1 MRLILFLIIWL
12 FTLPISLAQNYLFP
26 INPGKVCYLAGNV
39 GEIRQQHF
47 HAGLDI
53 AVDVGTKVYSSADG
67 YISRIKVSPYGYG
80 KVIYVVHPQTNQQTV
95 YGHLNGFSE
104 SIAQWVRNQQYS
116 QQKSDI
122 ELILKPNQLP
132 VKRGEVIAFSGNTG
146 SSGGPHLHYEIRT
159 MNDIALNP
167 FSFGFKEIPPDNLPP
182 NIKKIA
188 FLTLQTKARV
198 NNQFGRLEFSLTKIA
213 TGQYEIKTP
222 INVSGLVGL
231 EVLTEDVLQGRP
243 AHTYAVNKIEVK
255 LDGAKIFGA
264 DFNRLAHETNRSMFA
279 HVNFPVLR
287 RTGKGFQKCYIAD
300 GNRLKINYE
309 NLIGKG
315 KIQIKDDKLHT
326 LTVKLWDSWGN
337 VSQLKITLKG
347 SKSSTSANFVADRS
361 MHKNTITHYISENTL
376 VIQGNYLK
384 KQGKFALL
392 SFNGLNQIVPLA
404 YMQGKQA
411 IYLWNLQDGL
421 PDYVEVDGVR
431 KSFNFRTLVPSE
443 KDFNYK
449 TPHLQI
455 YFPKYALFDTL
466 FLETQVWKNFLRIN
480 SNEVPLYQELSLKF
494 RPNAAWVSSKS
505 QVFWN
510 SYDFVESNWQGVW
523 LNYQTRNLGLFQF
536 KPDNSPPTIQLLK
549 QDKQRLS
556 FAIRDTESEI
566 ASYRATLNGKFIL
579 LDYEPKANFLQT
591 QTQYPNQNLQ
601 GNLVLE
607 VKDRAGNRQV
617 WQSVLK

>member
-1 MRLILFLIIWL
+1 MRLILFLIILL
-12 FTLPISLAQNYLFP
+12 FAFQSSFAQNYLFP

-53 AVDVGTKVYSSADG
+53 AIDVGAKVHCSADG

-80 KVIYVVHPQTNQQTV
+80 KVIYVVHPQTKQQTV

-104 SIAQWVRNQQYS
+104 SIGQWVRNQQYS
-116 QQKSDI
+116 QQKSEI
-122 ELILKPNQLP
+122 ELILQPNQLP

-167 FSFGFKEIPPDNLPP
+167 FSFGFKEIPADNLPP
-182 NIKKIA
+182 ILKKIA
-188 FLTLQTKARV
+188 FLSLQTKARI
-198 NNQFGRLEFSLTKIA
+198 NHQFGRFEFSPSKIA
-213 TGQYEIKTP
+213 PGQYEIKTP

-255 LDGAKIFGA
+255 LDGAKIFVA
-264 DFNRLAHETNRSMFA
+264 DFNRLTLENNRSMFA

-287 RTGKGFQKCYIAD
+287 RSGKGFQKCYLAD

-315 KIQIKDDKLHT
+315 KILIKDDKLHT

-337 VSQLKITLKG
+337 VSQLKISLKG
-347 SKSSTSANFVADRS
+347 SKSSSYATFIADRS
-361 MHKNTITHYISENTL
+361 MNKNTITHYISENTL

-384 KQGKFALL
+384 KQGKQAML
-392 SFNGLNQIVPLA
+392 SFNGLNQILPLA

-421 PDYVEVDGVR
+421 PDYVEVDGIR

-443 KDFNYK
+443 KEFSYK
-449 TPHLQI
+449 TPNLQI

-494 RPNAAWVSSKS
+494 KPNSTWVSSKS

-510 SYDFVESNWQGVW
+510 NADFVESRWQTGW
-523 LNYQTRNLGLFQF
+523 LNCQIRNLGLFQF
-536 KPDNSPPTIQLLK
+536 KPDNVPPTIKLLK
-549 QDKQRLS
+549 QEKARLS
-556 FAIRDTESEI
+556 FSIYDDWSEI
-566 ASYRATLNGKFIL
+566 ATFRATLNGKFIL
-579 LDYEPKANFLQT
+579 LDYEPKARFLQT
-591 QTQYPNQNLQ
+591 QTQYPNQTLQ

-617 WQSVLK
+617 LSLMLK